1 MKLSIIIPCFN
12 EVRTIEKI
20 IEKIHLVQG
29 INKEIIL
36 VDDFSNDGSRELIQT
51 KLKNKIDTLILNEKN
66 YGKGYSIIQAKK
78 KITGDIVI
86 IQDAD
91 LEYDPNDYKKLID
104 PIVNNRSNVVYGSRV
119 LGNNRYLSK
128 KFSSI
133 YRIFFNH
140 ILTIFS
146 NILNSQNLTDAHTCY
161 KVIKRDIFDKIS
173 LEEFTFSFCPEITT
187 KLSNINEKI
196 LEVPINYNG
205 RSYKDGKKIKIIDG
219 LIAIKTLLKYKFF
232 K

>member
-1 MKLSIIIPCFN
+1 LKLSIIIPCFN
-12 EVRTIEKI
+12 EVSTIEKI
-20 IEKIHLVQG
+20 LEKIHLVQG

-161 KVIKRDIFDKIS
+161 KVIKRDIFDKIY